1 MKTGKF
7 DSSLEVVI
15 MSSYTEV
22 EISPK
27 KFPIESATST
37 SLDEVNTISVNQ
49 LIKVS
54 GKVTKVSNPSQVT
67 SKIFNL
73 LTKQDC
79 ILSLKDC
86 SSTIRVVLW
95 ESDVGKLIEGTIYK
109 FSKVLST
116 WWHEVCLSI

>member
-15 MSSYTEV
+15 MSSYIEV

-27 KFPIESATST
+27 KFPIESATAT
-37 SLDEVNTISVNQ
+37 SLEVNTISVNQ
-49 LIKVS
+49 LINVSVKVS
-54 GKVTKVSNPSQVT
+54 KVSNPSQVT
-67 SKIFNL
+67 SKNFNL

-79 ILSLKDC
+79 ILKDS

-95 ESDVGKLIEGTIYK
+95 ESDVGKLIEGTSYK
-109 FSKVLST
+109 FSKIMSI